1 MEESRQ
7 TCSFQ
12 RVMMGHRRFGHRSPR
27 GSKRQSG
34 RSSTSTMGLSTSSF
48 MFSSRVHEIS
58 QDQHSCPST
67 KSSLPQKNHCTF
79 VSRLSKRKRTSN
91 DMSTPRN
98 HPWERLIRFLRV
110 SRRSKAQE
118 PVARSIVT
126 TQPESSTS
134 LATTA
139 SLCTFAS
146 KFEQLTSDN
155 MKDDTVQALVDLPS
169 LRDFDHGSISARR
182 VYDFVWEY
190 TLALTLAA
198 AYQSRA
204 TRGSS
209 SKRRLSPVN
218 HPKWQAFWNNYH
230 TRDFRAQQ
238 REGYEEGGECRL
250 SQDHPEELQGLASWL
265 LDNDIQDYAQ
275 DTLAVDT
282 IKLVP
287 GQDAAVVIFKTQQ
300 SYSYQEGVCSS
311 SSSSARCLLALPRK
325 QHTPLIHHEVD
336 ELVTWTAVVF
346 QDDFTGNLQI
356 SSLRRT
362 TQESTIMA

>member
-1 MEESRQ
+1 
-7 TCSFQ
+7 
-12 RVMMGHRRFGHRSPR
+12 
-27 GSKRQSG
+27 
-34 RSSTSTMGLSTSSF
+34 MGLSTSSF
-48 MFSSRVHEIS
+48 MFSSRVQEVS
-58 QDQHSCPST
+58 QDQHTSPSA

-79 VSRLSKRKRTSN
+79 ASRLPRRKRASN
-91 DMSTPRN
+91 DMSSPRN
-98 HPWERLIRFLRV
+98 HPWGQLLRFLRV

-118 PVARSIVT
+118 PVTRVVT
-126 TQPESSTS
+126 AQPESTTS
-134 LATTA
+134 LATAA

-146 KFEQLTSDN
+146 RFEQLASNN
-155 MKDDTVQALVDLPS
+155 MNHDTVQALVDLPS
-169 LRDFDHGSISARR
+169 LNDFDHGSISARR

-190 TLALTLAA
+190 TQALTLAA

-204 TRGSS
+204 IRGSS
-209 SKRRLSPVN
+209 SKRKLSPVN
-218 HPKWQAFWNNYH
+218 HPKWQVFWNKYH

-238 REGYEEGGECRL
+238 QQEGECLL
-250 SQDHPEELQGLASWL
+250 SQDHPEAIQGLASWL
-265 LDNDIQDYAQ
+265 LENDIQDYAQ

-282 IKLVP
+282 IKLIP

-300 SYSYQEGVCSS
+300 SYTYQEIS

-325 QHTPLIHHEVD
+325 QHTPMIHHEVD

>member
-1 MEESRQ
+1 MSPP
-7 TCSFQ
+7 
-12 RVMMGHRRFGHRSPR
+12 RS
-27 GSKRQSG
+27 
-34 RSSTSTMGLSTSSF
+34 
-48 MFSSRVHEIS
+48 
-58 QDQHSCPST
+58 HS
-67 KSSLPQKNHCTF
+67 
-79 VSRLSKRKRTSN
+79 
-91 DMSTPRN
+91 
-98 HPWERLIRFLRV
+98 WEQLLRFLRV

-118 PVARSIVT
+118 PVTRLVT

-155 MKDDTVQALVDLPS
+155 MKGDAVQSLVDLPS
-169 LRDFDHGSISARR
+169 LTNFDHGSISARR

-190 TLALTLAA
+190 TQALTLAA

-209 SKRRLSPVN
+209 SKRKLSPVN
-218 HPKWQAFWNNYH
+218 HPKWQVFWNKYH
-230 TRDFRAQQ
+230 TRDFRAQPQ
-238 REGYEEGGECRL
+238 EGHEEEGECL
-250 SQDHPEELQGLASWL
+250 LPQDHPEELKGLASWL

-325 QHTPLIHHEVD
+325 QHTPLIHHEMD
-336 ELVTWTAVVF
+336 ELVTWTAVLS
-346 QDDFTGNLQI
+346 QDEFTGNLQI